1 MRNTLIL
8 IDQIE
13 QDMAHGLDPRTAAI
27 ESTVRRARPV
37 VLTAL
42 AAVLA
47 FLPLTLSSF
56 WGQLAVV
63 LIGGVSVG
71 TVLTLL
77 VLPAAYVMFLAPR
90 HDVSTASLAGAAA
103 SPAEPRRP
111 VDDAEQASGRT

>member
-1 MRNTLIL
+1 MG
-8 IDQIE
+8 
-13 QDMAHGLDPRTAAI
+13 HGLDPRAAAI

-47 FLPLTLSSF
+47 FVPLTWSSF

-90 HDVSTASLAGAAA
+90 PDAGEALAAPISPMQGVTA
-103 SPAEPRRP
+103 R
-111 VDDAEQASGRT
+111 

>member
-1 MRNTLIL
+1 
-8 IDQIE
+8 
-13 QDMAHGLDPRTAAI
+13 MAHGLDPRTAAI
-27 ESTVRRARPV
+27 ASTVRRARPV

-47 FLPLTLSSF
+47 FLPLTLSAF

-90 HDVSTASLAGAAA
+90 GDASAVLATAAPGIPLEDAAA
-103 SPAEPRRP
+103 R
-111 VDDAEQASGRT
+111 